1 LDIGHWTLDIG
12 HWTLFIQF
20 IVLSANPRSLIQDP
34 KNQVSRKMQ
43 ESHPVIKNELL
54 AYLLRPRR
62 IVFIV
67 NPKAGTNLQKHI
79 RDCVDNHLNHKKFEY
94 GIWLTEQEGHAAELA
109 KKAVDEGYEIVVAVG
124 GDGSINEVAS
134 AMVGSEAILGIIP
147 AGSGNGLAMHLGYG
161 RDIDEAIKKLNT
173 AEVQT
178 IDCGIMN
185 GRPFIN
191 IAGVGFDGL
200 VSNLMKGSH
209 WRGFLPY
216 FLKSVEAGLSYTARE
231 CRIEL
236 DDKVLE
242 LKCFAISIANG
253 PMYGYN
259 FQIAPDARLD
269 DGLFKVVILKDAPR
283 WQYFAALPSMLNNKI
298 YDADFVEHYAARR
311 VNISAKGEN
320 YVHLDGEGM
329 VVKDE
334 LIFEIKPASLKV
346 LVPRKTFKKVEG

>member
-1 LDIGHWTLDIG
+1 M
-12 HWTLFIQF
+12 
-20 IVLSANPRSLIQDP
+20 R
-34 KNQVSRKMQ
+34 

-54 AYLLRPRR
+54 AYLLHPGR

-67 NPKAGTNLQKHI
+67 NPKAGTNMQKHF
-79 RDCVDNHLNHKKFEY
+79 RNSVDQHLNHKKFEY
-94 GIWLTEQEGHAAELA
+94 CIWFTKREGHAADLT
-109 KKAVDEGYEIVVAVG
+109 KKALAEGYEIIVAVG

-134 AMVGSEAILGIIP
+134 ALVGSKATLGIIP

-178 IDCGIMN
+178 IDCGTMN

-209 WRGFLPY
+209 WRGFMPY

-236 DDKVLE
+236 DDKTLE
-242 LKCFAISIANG
+242 LNCFAISIANG

-269 DGLFKVVILKDAPR
+269 DGLFEVVIMKDAPR

-298 YDADFVEHYAARR
+298 YEEEFVEHYTAAR
-311 VNISAKGEN
+311 VKISAKGKN

-334 LIFEIKPASLKV
+334 LNFEIKPVALKV
-346 LVPRKTFKKVEG
+346 LVPKKRVEG